1 MKNFLEKYNAFKIET
16 SKDEGKLTL
25 ETAKE
30 RILKLL
36 TDNIRNFKEDS
47 WNLQNRMNKLI
58 IDTEKNSIFTLRLGG
73 KRIVRYS
80 LDLLDTQQKI
90 SFLFDFYNSVEAG
103 EFNEDITDFLAKE
116 IDNAAVRKK
125 EANERAKEL
134 LTLVGINEPENR
146 LKQYPHELSGGMRQR
161 VMIAMAL
168 ACNPK
173 IIIADE
179 PTTALDVTI
188 QAQILELMNDLRH
201 KLGMSII
208 MITHDVNIARRAK
221 RIVRILDGILTE
233 GVPEHA

>member
-1 MKNFLEKYNAFKIET
+1 MARRKYQSAIQNYYALFFNENPTFERKIKMKNFLEKYNAFKIET

-90 SFLFDFYNSVEAG
+90 SLMLSNALKLSKVPPAANVSV
-103 EFNEDITDFLAKE
+103 LW
-116 IDNAAVRKK
+116 R
-125 EANERAKEL
+125 
-134 LTLVGINEPENR
+134 
-146 LKQYPHELSGGMRQR
+146 
-161 VMIAMAL
+161 
-168 ACNPK
+168 
-173 IIIADE
+173 
-179 PTTALDVTI
+179 
-188 QAQILELMNDLRH
+188 
-201 KLGMSII
+201 
-208 MITHDVNIARRAK
+208 
-221 RIVRILDGILTE
+221 
-233 GVPEHA
+233 

>member
-90 SFLFDFYNSVEAG
+90 SFLLVLRPASLMRTLPTFWPKRLIMPRCVKKKPMSAG
-103 EFNEDITDFLAKE
+103 KI
-116 IDNAAVRKK
+116 RKK
-125 EANERAKEL
+125 PNASKKPGKPVNEHYWQQK
-134 LTLVGINEPENR
+134 P
-146 LKQYPHELSGGMRQR
+146 
-161 VMIAMAL
+161 
-168 ACNPK
+168 
-173 IIIADE
+173 
-179 PTTALDVTI
+179 
-188 QAQILELMNDLRH
+188 
-201 KLGMSII
+201 
-208 MITHDVNIARRAK
+208 
-221 RIVRILDGILTE
+221 
-233 GVPEHA
+233 

>member
-116 IDNAAVRKK
+116 TDNAAVRKK
-125 EANERAKEL
+125 KPTN
-134 LTLVGINEPENR
+134 VGKIRKKPNASKKPRKNRKNMPE
-146 LKQYPHELSGGMRQR
+146 K
-161 VMIAMAL
+161 
-168 ACNPK
+168 
-173 IIIADE
+173 
-179 PTTALDVTI
+179 
-188 QAQILELMNDLRH
+188 
-201 KLGMSII
+201 
-208 MITHDVNIARRAK
+208 
-221 RIVRILDGILTE
+221 
-233 GVPEHA
+233 

>member
-1 MKNFLEKYNAFKIET
+1 MPYRIIMLFFNENPTFERKIKMKNFLEKYNAFKIET

-125 EANERAKEL
+125 EANERRKNKKKARERQEEYARKVEE
-134 LTLVGINEPENR
+134 T
-146 LKQYPHELSGGMRQR
+146 RQR
-161 VMIAMAL
+161 TL
-168 ACNPK
+168 A
-173 IIIADE
+173 AAE
-179 PTTALDVTI
+179 PMLHEMYIQSETAR
-188 QAQILELMNDLRH
+188 QNAQNQYVSER
-201 KLGMSII
+201 
-208 MITHDVNIARRAK
+208 V
-221 RIVRILDGILTE
+221 
-233 GVPEHA
+233 

>member
-1 MKNFLEKYNAFKIET
+1 MKNFLQKYNAFKIET

-125 EANERAKEL
+125 EANERRKNKKKAEREQKARE
-134 LTLVGINEPENR
+134 
-146 LKQYPHELSGGMRQR
+146 KQEEYARKVEETRQR
-161 VMIAMAL
+161 TL
-168 ACNPK
+168 A
-173 IIIADE
+173 AAE
-179 PTTALDVTI
+179 PMLHEMYI
-188 QAQILELMNDLRH
+188 QSEA
-201 KLGMSII
+201 
-208 MITHDVNIARRAK
+208 ARRNEQNQYVSE
-221 RIVRILDGILTE
+221 RV
-233 GVPEHA
+233 

>member
-1 MKNFLEKYNAFKIET
+1 MPYRIIMLFFNENPTFERKIKMKNFLEKYNAFKIET

-125 EANERAKEL
+125 EANERRKNKKKARERQEEYARKVEE
-134 LTLVGINEPENR
+134 T
-146 LKQYPHELSGGMRQR
+146 RQR
-161 VMIAMAL
+161 TL
-168 ACNPK
+168 A
-173 IIIADE
+173 AAE
-179 PTTALDVTI
+179 PMLHEMYI
-188 QAQILELMNDLRH
+188 QSEAARQNAQNQYVSER
-201 KLGMSII
+201 
-208 MITHDVNIARRAK
+208 V
-221 RIVRILDGILTE
+221 
-233 GVPEHA
+233 